1 EQLLIGVVRDA
12 HTRCVREYRLERL
25 DRGVVVLPDGSR
37 HELLCQPDSIRR
49 LVGRLKQ
56 ASEIVAL
63 QAPESTGVV
72 RDEVADAYIL
82 AGCVRPLGNVHGR
95 AVIDVEVALCS
106 SDPDQRTGN

>member
-1 EQLLIGVVRDA
+1 
-12 HTRCVREYRLERL
+12 
-25 DRGVVVLPDGSR
+25 
-37 HELLCQPDSIRR
+37 
-49 LVGRLKQ
+49 

-106 SDPDQRTGN
+106 SDPDQRTGNRLGNREYTVNIRVALESVPVPFANQHAVVDHHHARRLPLLG